1 MHTYVTLYRYTQQ
14 GIRNIKESPA
24 RVEQARK
31 AIENAG
37 GKFKAIYLTM
47 GRYDLVAVSEWP
59 TDEAA
64 ASFLL
69 SLGGAGNVTSETLRA
84 FDENEFKKIVAA
96 IP

>member
-31 AIENAG
+31 AIANAG

-47 GRYDLVAVSEWP
+47 GWYDLVAVSEWP